1 MFIYDKIYKM
11 RWLYKYLYYRL
22 YSWNLK
28 KWGEKD
34 LPQWNALLGVS
45 FMMFQNLFVMILL
58 LQYLG
63 INIPLPQKIPVM
75 EIIVLMAGFFAVNY
89 FWFIRKNKFYRIA
102 VEFNREDARKR
113 KKRTLLLWTYF
124 VLSFVLLTCLAIN
137 T

>member
-1 MFIYDKIYKM
+1 M

-22 YSWNLK
+22 YSWNLR

-63 INIPLPQKIPVM
+63 INIPLPQKTPVI

-89 FWFIRKNKFYRIA
+89 FWFMHKNKFYRIA
-102 VEFNREDARKR
+102 AEFNREDARKR
-113 KKRTLLLWTYF
+113 KKRTLLLWTYL
-124 VLSFVLLTCLAIN
+124 VLSFVLMTCLAIN